1 MKPGWTTVALGDVA
15 EVRRTSVHP
24 AHMRPDDPYLG
35 LENIERGGRLLSVST
50 VAGEGVRSTKF
61 RFSPG
66 DVLYGKLRP
75 NLAKILKVDF
85 EGLCSTDIL
94 PIAVNSGI
102 LSADFLAYYLYQPQ
116 VVAQAASRASGANLP
131 RLAPAEFLALRIPL
145 PPLDE
150 QRRIAAALDRAT
162 VVIGGIGDLRRR
174 TRSIGESV
182 VQQSS
187 TGAGR
192 WSTIGESLTLR
203 SGSTLPAT
211 RRRPGGVPVYGANGA
226 IGEHDEATHEQPH
239 VTIGRVGAVGAVNVT
254 AGRAWISDNALI
266 VVKAP
271 EHLSNGYLAIALAMA
286 DLGRFA
292 SQSAQPLITQ
302 RKVADVPLWIPS
314 QAEALRIDA
323 ILDRLAEVERANVE
337 RVARADALFASLQS
351 RAFRGEL

>member
-1 MKPGWTTVALGDVA
+1 MKPGWTTVAVGDIA
-15 EVRRTSVHP
+15 EVVMGQAP
-24 AHMRPDDPYLG
+24 VG
-35 LENIERGGRLLSVST
+35 ST
-50 VAGEGVRSTKF
+50 YNTRGEGVGLIAGAGDFHNSRLVPSKF
-61 RFSPG
+61 TTAP
-66 DVLYGKLRP
+66 GKLSQ
-75 NLAKILKVDF
+75 A
-85 EGLCSTDIL
+85 GDI
-94 PIAVNSGI
+94 V
-102 LSADFLAYYLYQPQ
+102 LSI
-116 VVAQAASRASGANLP
+116 RASIGAKV
-131 RLAPAEFLALRIPL
+131 LADGVYCLGRGVAGIRATERVATRFLWHSLTWLENALKAKGRGATFLQVNRKDIAELQLPL
-145 PPLDE
+145 PPLNE
-150 QRRIAAALDRAT
+150 QRRIVAALDRAT

-254 AGRAWISDNALI
+254 AGRAWISENALI

>member
-1 MKPGWTTVALGDVA
+1 MKPGWTTVALGDVV
-15 EVRRTSVHP
+15 EVARETASP
-24 AHMRPDDPYLG
+24 SEMRDDEWYLG
-35 LENIERGGRLLSVST
+35 LEHIERGGRILGGST
-50 VAGEGVRSTKF
+50 VGEAGVKSNKF
-61 RFSPG
+61 RFEG
-66 DVLYGKLRP
+66 GHLLYGKLRP
-75 NLAKILKVDF
+75 SLGKITRVDS
-85 EGLCSTDIL
+85 GGVCSTDIL
-94 PIAVNSGI
+94 PLRIDEAV
-102 LSADFLAYYLYQPQ
+102 
-116 VVAQAASRASGANLP
+116 ASRDYIFHFLTQPSVVNGVASQATGANLP
-131 RLAPAEFLALRIPL
+131 RISATELMKVSLPL
-145 PPLDE
+145 PSLDE

-286 DLGRFA
+286 ELGRFA